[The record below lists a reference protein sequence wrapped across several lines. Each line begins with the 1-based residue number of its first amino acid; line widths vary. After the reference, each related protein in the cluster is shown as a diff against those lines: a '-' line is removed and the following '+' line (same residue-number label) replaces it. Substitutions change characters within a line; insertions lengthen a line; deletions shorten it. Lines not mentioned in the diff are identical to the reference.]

1 MKEKI
6 GRKSPQ
12 KINRENGIYARCY
25 NKANV
30 STVDLWTKLKCVLIE
45 ETFLVVTSIQSEK
58 SHIDLNFSI
67 W

>member
-6 GRKSPQ
+6 GRKSPP
-12 KINRENGIYARCY
+12 KINRENGIYASCY
-25 NKANV
+25 IKANV
-30 STVDLWTKLKCVLIE
+30 STVALLTKLKCVLIE

-58 SHIDLNFSI
+58 SHIDPNFSI